1 MEIIFEP
8 FPQTNR
14 LLFKKARREVGGSFR
29 HHETMRHGA
38 PIHAINVENIT
49 EEKDE
54 DTSKDFALR
63 RNYKKY
69 SSVREAVPIRRM
81 FRRPVRTVG
90 AMSRSG
96 RRERRPPRSS
106 QYLLQIANKRKF
118 RPPGSQRELQARV
131 SGRRMIVDDLAASED
146 EIRKNSRR
154 RSRRSY
160 HDDNNALLDSAR
172 IKLENIIENFN
183 EKLSSL
189 TLDYSM

>member
-1 MEIIFEP
+1 
-8 FPQTNR
+8 
-14 LLFKKARREVGGSFR
+14 
-29 HHETMRHGA
+29 MRHGA
-38 PIHAINVENIT
+38 PIRAINVENII

-54 DTSKDFALR
+54 DTAKNFAMR

-69 SSVREAVPIRRM
+69 SSAPPVPIRRM
-81 FRRPVRTVG
+81 FRRPVRTVR

-96 RRERRPPRSS
+96 RRQRRPPRSS

-118 RPPGSQRELQARV
+118 RPPGSQRELQDRV
-131 SGRRMIVDDLAASED
+131 SGRRMIVDDLAASQD

-172 IKLENIIENFN
+172 IKLENIIETLN
-183 EKLSSL
+183 EKLSNL